1 MNVYPKEGKGKPT
14 CLYRTTR
21 ALHSALPN
29 QVRCFYLSQRRKN
42 CKQNLVSYETSALT
56 VETIEKLPVRKI
68 SHHASC
74 WRRKHHE
81 ILERNPTCSPLKT
94 ESSIDAG

>member
-1 MNVYPKEGKGKPT
+1 MCIQRKGKESQHACTEQHVRCTLPF
-14 CLYRTTR
+14 
-21 ALHSALPN
+21 PN

-42 CKQNLVSYETSALT
+42 CKQNLVSYETSELT
-56 VETIEKLPVRKI
+56 VETIEQLSVRKI

-74 WRRKHHE
+74 WRRKHDE

-94 ESSIDAG
+94 ESSSNAG